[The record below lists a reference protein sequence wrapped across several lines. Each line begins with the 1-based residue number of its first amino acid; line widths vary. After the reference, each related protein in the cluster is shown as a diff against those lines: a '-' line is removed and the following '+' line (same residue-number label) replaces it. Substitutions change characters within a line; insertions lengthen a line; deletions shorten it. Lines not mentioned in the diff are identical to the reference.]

1 MVNVESKNRIYISF
15 VFLFTV
21 VLVCTILTIS
31 SASILNY
38 ADANVGTEGIMDD
51 NGDDGGSDDGDIG
64 EDYGNEDD
72 EMETGIGGMDEIV
85 IGCIQGNTCNGMN
98 EEGGN
103 AENDLDKLINNLDL
117 DSEKVEEE
125 EDNDDEDNE
134 NIQQSIQTNV
144 CSSGI
149 FPEDIFCENTAS
161 QIQGDDNAAAISA
174 HQDD

>member
-1 MVNVESKNRIYISF
+1 MVNIESKNRIYISF
-15 VFLFTV
+15 VLLFTV
-21 VLVCTILTIS
+21 VLVCTILTVS

-51 NGDDGGSDDGDIG
+51 DGDDGGIDDGGIDDGDID

-72 EMETGIGGMDEIV
+72 EMETGVGGMDGIV

-103 AENDLDKLINNLDL
+103 AGNDLDKLINTLDL
-117 DSEKVEEE
+117 DSEKDEE
-125 EDNDDEDNE
+125 EDNNEADNE

-144 CSSGI
+144 CSNGI
-149 FPEDIFCENTAS
+149 FPDDTFCQNTAS
-161 QIQGDDNAAAISA
+161 QI
-174 HQDD
+174 